1 MTKNFK
7 ISIRYKMSTA
17 YGFHM
22 DFQFWVHLTM
32 LGGFQMLQSP
42 RITKLDLEQPEM
54 VQNQIFL
61 FQRLDFEYTQLLP
74 SPVLK
79 NLKSWTFWTPLLGI
93 MNVYLHP
100 PASQASCMSRSPQK
114 TSKTYHNL
122 SLHKNHHPEKR
133 PKLSTILS
141 RHLPMAGVRYPAH
154 VIFAHCR

>member
-1 MTKNFK
+1 
-7 ISIRYKMSTA
+7 MSTA

-79 NLKSWTFWTPLLGI
+79 NLKFWTFWTPLTPAVGI
-93 MNVYLHP
+93 SLMVA
-100 PASQASCMSRSPQK
+100 PARWSHTPAVGKSLKQGPLPSQDSFLCS
-114 TSKTYHNL
+114 
-122 SLHKNHHPEKR
+122 
-133 PKLSTILS
+133 
-141 RHLPMAGVRYPAH
+141 
-154 VIFAHCR
+154 

>member
-1 MTKNFK
+1 
-7 ISIRYKMSTA
+7 MSTA

-79 NLKSWTFWTPLLGI
+79 NLKLWTFWTPLLF
-93 MNVYLHP
+93 
-100 PASQASCMSRSPQK
+100 K
-114 TSKTYHNL
+114 
-122 SLHKNHHPEKR
+122 
-133 PKLSTILS
+133 
-141 RHLPMAGVRYPAH
+141 
-154 VIFAHCR
+154 CRD

>member
-1 MTKNFK
+1 
-7 ISIRYKMSTA
+7 MSTA

-61 FQRLDFEYTQLLP
+61 FQRLDFKYTQLLP

-79 NLKSWTFWTPLLGI
+79 NLKLWTLGTPLL
-93 MNVYLHP
+93 
-100 PASQASCMSRSPQK
+100 ASD
-114 TSKTYHNL
+114 
-122 SLHKNHHPEKR
+122 
-133 PKLSTILS
+133 ILVG
-141 RHLPMAGVRYPAH
+141 A
-154 VIFAHCR
+154 

>member
-42 RITKLDLEQPEM
+42 RITKLDLEQLEM

-61 FQRLDFEYTQLLP
+61 FQRLDFEYTQLLL

-79 NLKSWTFWTPLLGI
+79 NLKFWTFWTPLLAI
-93 MNVYLHP
+93 CNQYNTMSTYVISASIIRWVRIRLLTAAAKKHFNVVL
-100 PASQASCMSRSPQK
+100 
-114 TSKTYHNL
+114 
-122 SLHKNHHPEKR
+122 
-133 PKLSTILS
+133 
-141 RHLPMAGVRYPAH
+141 
-154 VIFAHCR
+154 

>member
-1 MTKNFK
+1 MTKNLKNFM
-7 ISIRYKMSTA
+7 RYKMFTA
-17 YGFHM
+17 YGYDM

-79 NLKSWTFWTPLLGI
+79 NLKFWTFWTPLLPG
-93 MNVYLHP
+93 
-100 PASQASCMSRSPQK
+100 
-114 TSKTYHNL
+114 
-122 SLHKNHHPEKR
+122 
-133 PKLSTILS
+133 KLQSNFLTQEN
-141 RHLPMAGVRYPAH
+141 P
-154 VIFAHCR
+154 

>member
-1 MTKNFK
+1 
-7 ISIRYKMSTA
+7 MSTT

-79 NLKSWTFWTPLLGI
+79 NLKFWTFWTPLLF
-93 MNVYLHP
+93 
-100 PASQASCMSRSPQK
+100 RPQDRCSIFAK
-114 TSKTYHNL
+114 
-122 SLHKNHHPEKR
+122 
-133 PKLSTILS
+133 STIFMVFG
-141 RHLPMAGVRYPAH
+141 P
-154 VIFAHCR
+154 